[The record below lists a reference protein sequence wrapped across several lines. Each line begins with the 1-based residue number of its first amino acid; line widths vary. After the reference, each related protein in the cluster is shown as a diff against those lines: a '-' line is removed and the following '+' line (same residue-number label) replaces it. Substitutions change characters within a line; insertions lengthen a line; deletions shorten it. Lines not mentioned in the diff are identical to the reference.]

1 MQISV
6 LIPCYQAAAYLGE
19 ALQSVFAQS
28 RPPDEIIVVDDGST
42 DDTASVARE
51 TGRGVRYQ
59 RQEHAGIAAAR
70 NRAVR
75 LASHELVAFLDAD
88 DVWPPSSV
96 ADRLAVLET
105 DPGLGGASGLVE
117 QFISPELPDEVRRTL
132 TFVPGASPAR
142 VAGAMLLRR
151 ALFDQVGLFQARFR
165 VGETIDWVARA
176 DAAGVRLGTVDRVVL
191 RRRIHEHNTGRREAA
206 ARGDYLHVL
215 KASLERR
222 RQHPA
227 DGHA

>member
-51 TGRGVRYQ
+51 AGRGVRYQ

-176 DAAGVRLGTVDRVVL
+176 DAAGVRLGT
-191 RRRIHEHNTGRREAA
+191 
-206 ARGDYLHVL
+206 
-215 KASLERR
+215 
-222 RQHPA
+222 
-227 DGHA
+227 